1 MITCHICRAPKCSS
15 GPRRTSPAKVTYGR
29 VLPACFSSATVNKCP
44 FCGPVHAAFLSFLL
58 VILLFEYILAWRIP
72 WTEEP
77 GGPQSRRSQRVRHG
91 EQLTRF
97 TFTLLF
103 EMTPRQSA
111 EVPSGVPKCGKTVMC
126 LTGKKRCVISL
137 VQA

>member
-1 MITCHICRAPKCSS
+1 M
-15 GPRRTSPAKVTYGR
+15 
-29 VLPACFSSATVNKCP
+29 
-44 FCGPVHAAFLSFLL
+44 
-58 VILLFEYILAWRIP
+58 ILLFEYILAWRIP

-91 EQLTRF
+91 ERLTRF

-111 EVPSGVPKCGKTVMC
+111 EVLSGVPKCGKTVMC
-126 LTGKKRCVISL
+126 LTGKKVCDKLGPGMSDRAHVGL
-137 VQA
+137 QVQC